1 MKRMATTLLTIICL
15 LASSIEVA
23 QAEEQPLTLENALS
37 QAMGTNPEI
46 GASVARADSE
56 HSAIRSQYW
65 LDDPKIGL
73 MHENNLNFMELQQGP
88 MTLWT
93 VSQEVKFPA
102 KYFLLGSTQK
112 ARARSADKEADA
124 KKLEVRRKT
133 ISGYFGLFTSTRI
146 IALLEAQRET
156 LREVARAAESRHAT
170 GAVPQQDEMKAH
182 VEQTKIENE
191 LILAQEERESME
203 AMLNAVLNQDAH
215 QPIVLPKQDLPIPK
229 LKVATDDIPKLAH
242 ENANHVKHFEYLV
255 DEANSQKALAALSYA
270 PDFSLNYRRAIGTYS
285 NQNAYAASI
294 EMTIPL
300 WFFMKQTSEVSA
312 ASAKQVEAERNLEKT
327 MRDLHSE
334 VRSLTA
340 KVRSREKLLQ
350 IYQTALIPQASS
362 TLNSSR
368 TAYQAGRTNFLELL
382 DSERSLYETR
392 IAYYRNLAQ
401 YVDSLARLE
410 EMAGTSLS
418 MLPFGDTP

>member
-1 MKRMATTLLTIICL
+1 MKQLATKLILMICFVATSL
-15 LASSIEVA
+15 GIA
-23 QAEEQPLTLENALS
+23 QADEQPLTLEKALS

-65 LDDPKIGL
+65 LDNPKIGL
-73 MHENNLNFMELQQGP
+73 MRESNLNFMEQQMGP
-88 MTLWT
+88 MTLWS

-102 KYFLLGSTQK
+102 KYFLLGSAQK
-112 ARARSADKEADA
+112 SRARSADEEADA
-124 KKLEVRRKT
+124 KKLEVRRKAV
-133 ISGYFGLFTSTRI
+133 SGYFSLFATSRI
-146 IALLEAQRET
+146 ISLLEAQRET

-191 LILAQEERESME
+191 LLLAEEERESME

-215 QPIVLPKQDLPIPK
+215 QPIVLPKQELATPK
-229 LKVATDDIPKLAH
+229 LKVAFEEIPKLAH
-242 ENANHVKHFEYLV
+242 ANANHVKHGESLV

-270 PDFSLNYRRAIGTYS
+270 PDFMLSYRKAFI
-285 NQNAYAASI
+285 NAPDNAYAASI

-300 WFFMKQTSEVSA
+300 WFFTKQTSEVSV
-312 ASAKQVEAERNLEKT
+312 ASAKQVEAEKNLEKAT
-327 MRDLHSE
+327 RELHSE
-334 VRSLTA
+334 IRSLTA
-340 KVRSREKLLQ
+340 KVRSHEKLLQ

-418 MLPFGDTP
+418 TLPFGDSL

>member
-1 MKRMATTLLTIICL
+1 MKQLATTLVLMMGL
-15 LASSIEVA
+15 LASSVESA
-23 QAEEQPLTLENALS
+23 RAEEQPLTLEKALS
-37 QAMGTNPEI
+37 QVMGTNPEI

-65 LDDPKIGL
+65 LDNPKIGL
-73 MHENNLNFMELQQGP
+73 MRESNLNFMEQQMGP
-88 MTLWT
+88 MTLWS

-102 KYFLLGSTQK
+102 KYFLLGSAQK
-112 ARARSADKEADA
+112 ARARSADEEADV
-124 KKLEVRRKT
+124 KKLEVRRKA
-133 ISGYFGLFTSTRI
+133 ISGYFALFATSRI
-146 IALLEAQRET
+146 ISLLEAQRET

-191 LILAQEERESME
+191 LLLAEEERESME

-215 QPIVLPKQDLPIPK
+215 QPIVLPKQELVTPK
-229 LKVATDDIPKLAH
+229 LKVSLDEIPKLAH
-242 ENANHVKHFEYLV
+242 ANANHVKHGQYLV

-270 PDFSLNYRRAIGTYS
+270 PDFMLSYRKAFI
-285 NQNAYAASI
+285 NAPDNAYAASI

-300 WFFMKQTSEVSA
+300 WFFAKQTSEVSA
-312 ASAKQVEAERNLEKT
+312 ASAKQLEAEKNLEKT
-327 MRDLHSE
+327 TRELHSE
-334 VRSLTA
+334 IRSLTA
-340 KVRSREKLLQ
+340 KVRSHEKLLQ
-350 IYQTALIPQASS
+350 IYQMALIPQASS

-418 MLPFGDTP
+418 TLPFGDTQ